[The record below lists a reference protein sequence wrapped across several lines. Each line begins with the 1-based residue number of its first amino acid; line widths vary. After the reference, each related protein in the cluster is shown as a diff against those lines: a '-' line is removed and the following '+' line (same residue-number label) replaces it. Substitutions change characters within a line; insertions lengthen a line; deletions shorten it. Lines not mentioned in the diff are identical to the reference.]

1 MFYAHELK
9 ILPVRPFQQDT
20 WLTQPEPPLL
30 VATCSSAPLPINKEN
45 VGYDQAPKKDL
56 MIPAYLWTY

>member
-1 MFYAHELK
+1 MFHAHELK
-9 ILPVRPFQQDT
+9 ILPVRLFQQDVL
-20 WLTQPEPPLL
+20 WTQAQPPLL
-30 VATCSSAPLPINKEN
+30 VATCSSAPLPINIEN